1 VKIRGYRIELGEIE
15 AALNACDGIA
25 ESAVLAIE
33 DNAGTKRLVAYVVPK
48 GGVLN
53 RGSVSAALAAR
64 LPEHMLPTA
73 LIALDAMP
81 LTTNGK
87 IDRAVLPYPGPDD
100 AARQPYVAP
109 ETTAEKTLAEIWSQL
124 LKIDRVGTADNF
136 FALGGDSLLATEMAV
151 RLGKR
156 LGTPVSL
163 ARFFERP
170 VLADFARSVSQLQ

>member
-1 VKIRGYRIELGEIE
+1 
-15 AALNACDGIA
+15 
-25 ESAVLAIE
+25 
-33 DNAGTKRLVAYVVPK
+33 
-48 GGVLN
+48 
-53 RGSVSAALAAR
+53 
-64 LPEHMLPTA
+64 MLPTA